1 MRQRRALIVGGAG
14 GPEDSV
20 NAVLQRFGFGP
31 ASAVAGVAEAAARIR
46 RDPVDLVIVPLQGID
61 PVDLATL
68 DREVRRT
75 EGAALIGTAPQAD
88 PEMILRA
95 MRSGVHEFLVHPPD
109 PKELSAAVD
118 RLLRRTGPESGSG
131 GAVFAVYSQKGGLG
145 TSTVAVN
152 LAHGLARN
160 NPEARVAIADF
171 VVSGGD
177 VGVMLDLRPAYD
189 IGDLVAK
196 VRRIDADLL
205 YSVLTPSSAGVWVL
219 PSGDKP
225 EAVEAV
231 DGPAAS
237 AIIQQLRSHF
247 AFVVID
253 CEHHLSER
261 TLAALDA
268 ADRILLVTQLNVAAL
283 RSTQRTIAQFGRL
296 GLVDERVSVVVNR
309 HESTG
314 AISVGDAAE
323 LLEREM
329 FVKLPND
336 WRAAAAAID
345 TGKPVVE
352 YASDS
357 ALARALVGMAGRLG
371 GGATAGRNGTKS
383 ARGSRITQL
392 FGFGRKG

>member
-1 MRQRRALIVGGAG
+1 
-14 GPEDSV
+14 
-20 NAVLQRFGFGP
+20 
-31 ASAVAGVAEAAARIR
+31 
-46 RDPVDLVIVPLQGID
+46 
-61 PVDLATL
+61 
-68 DREVRRT
+68 
-75 EGAALIGTAPQAD
+75 
-88 PEMILRA
+88 
-95 MRSGVHEFLVHPPD
+95 
-109 PKELSAAVD
+109 
-118 RLLRRTGPESGSG
+118 
-131 GAVFAVYSQKGGLG
+131 VFAVYSQKGGLG

-247 AFVVID
+247 AFVIID

-283 RSTQRTIAQFGRL
+283 RSTQRTMAQFGRL

-309 HESTG
+309 HEGGG
-314 AISVGDAAE
+314 AISIKDAAE
-323 LLEREM
+323 LLERDA

-336 WRAAAAAID
+336 WRVASAAID

-352 YASDS
+352 YASNS

-371 GGATAGRNGTKS
+371 GSATAGRNGTNA